1 MYNSFSVRE
10 PDRLSLM
17 QSEIHEV
24 GIVTKRDKI
33 TNKEEPK
40 KILKQNKQG
49 KKWREEDK
57 KKVFKGL
64 NLGSIL

>member
-49 KKWREEDK
+49 KK
-57 KKVFKGL
+57 
-64 NLGSIL
+64 